1 MSDTL
6 KVGDTMVPDY
16 KKNSSLVEP
25 FVKALNGRVE
35 LFQMLLLKAEYVG
48 SVLAKYGLAGMPTHE
63 IKWGTESIFEYVRRK
78 DFPALCGRMSSNYY
92 YGKLELCRKL
102 YEEDWGNAPKEER
115 EKIKLFEVDVMGRT
129 DCYDCSCSTRPST
142 ACPSIKPP
150 RTSSIAWS
158 SLKCISAGNKAKPLS
173 SKFCATASPQW

>member
-25 FVKALNGRVE
+25 FVKALNGSVE
-35 LFQMLLLKAEYVG
+35 LFQMLMLNAEYVG

-63 IKWGTESIFEYVRRK
+63 IKWGTEGIFEYVRRK
-78 DFPALCGRMSSNYY
+78 DFPALCGRMSSNYFY
-92 YGKLELCRKL
+92 DKLELCRKL

-129 DCYDCSCSTRPST
+129 DCYDMQLFDAAFDCLSEHQT
-142 ACPSIKPP
+142 AADVQHCMELAQMYFRGEQS
-150 RTSSIAWS
+150 
-158 SLKCISAGNKAKPLS
+158 
-173 SKFCATASPQW
+173 